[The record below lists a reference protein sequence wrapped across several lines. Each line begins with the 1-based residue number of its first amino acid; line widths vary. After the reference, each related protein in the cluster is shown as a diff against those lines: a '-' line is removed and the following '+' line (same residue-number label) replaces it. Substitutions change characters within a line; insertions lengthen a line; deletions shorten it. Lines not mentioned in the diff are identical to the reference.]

1 MGDNMARL
9 VAFALATYCY
19 LHPGLA
25 PAQDA
30 AKQLVGSWKLNSWT
44 IQIIGGEVTE
54 PFGPNPKG
62 RAVFTPDGY
71 VAFVIVAANRKPAAN
86 NEESA
91 ALLKTLLAYTGKF
104 TIDGDKFTS
113 KVDISGNEL
122 LTGQDQVRFFR
133 LEGDKLNIQTAEQA
147 STIYPGKKVV
157 GTLIWERER

>member
-1 MGDNMARL
+1 MARL

-19 LHPGLA
+19 LQPGLVL
-25 PAQDA
+25 AQDA
-30 AKQLVGSWKLNSWT
+30 AKQLAGSWKLNSWT

-104 TIDGDKFTS
+104 TIDGDKFTT

-133 LEGDKLNIQTAEQA
+133 LEGDKLSIRTAEQA

-157 GTLIWERER
+157 GTLVWERER